1 MMTPVGV
8 YIHLPFCER
17 KCAYCDFPSFPGQ
30 KQHRAAYTKA
40 VMAEIRERA
49 ARVGRLGVDTIFLGG
64 GTPSMMEQGQIAD
77 ILNQVRD
84 SFEVQ
89 TDAEI
94 TCEANP
100 GSISPDF
107 LGELR
112 KSGVNRISI
121 GAQSAHAEELRL
133 LERVHDWAQV
143 IQAVR
148 AARDAGF
155 LNINL
160 DLMSALPHQTWDRM
174 RATLDA
180 ALALCPS
187 HLSVYSLI
195 IEEGTPF
202 YDRYE
207 SGDLSLP
214 DEETERTIYWHT
226 VRYLKKAGFSQYELS
241 NFARDNQVCRH
252 NLNTWRY
259 HDYLGFGASA
269 AGLYLG
275 TRRKNPNDLFDYL
288 KGKAPALDVLRPA
301 DTRFEQLML
310 ALRLNEGL
318 SLDAFTRRQGISA
331 LAVWPD
337 AILRHIEGGLL
348 ELTDERLRLTRLGFD
363 LMDRALLDF
372 LPEETY
378 TDSKLYC
385 IVAPDLFPP

>member
-1 MMTPVGV
+1 MMTPVGI

-30 KQHRAAYTKA
+30 EQHRAAYTKA
-40 VMAEIRERA
+40 VMAEIKERA
-49 ARVGRLGVDTIFLGG
+49 ARVGRLGVDTVFLGG
-64 GTPSMMEQGQIAD
+64 GTPSMMERGQITA

-84 SFEVQ
+84 SFEVEA
-89 TDAEI
+89 DAEI
-94 TCEANP
+94 TCETNP
-100 GSISPDF
+100 GSLGSDF
-107 LGELR
+107 LAELR
-112 KSGVNRISI
+112 TAGVNRISI

-143 IQAVR
+143 IQAVYLAR
-148 AARDAGF
+148 AAGF
-155 LNINL
+155 TNINL
-160 DLMSALPHQTWDRM
+160 DLMSALPHQTWDKM

-180 ALALCPS
+180 ALALSPG

-202 YDRYE
+202 YARYE
-207 SGDLSLP
+207 KGELPLP
-214 DEETERTIYWHT
+214 DEETERAIYWHT
-226 VRYLKKAGFSQYELS
+226 VRYLKKAGYAQYELS
-241 NFARDNQVCRH
+241 NFAKDNQVCRH

-288 KGKAPALDVLRPA
+288 QGKAPAVEVLHPA

-318 SLDAFTRRQGISA
+318 SLDAFARRQGICA
-331 LAVWPD
+331 LEVWPD
-337 AILRHIEGGLL
+337 AIQAHIKGGLL
-348 ELTDERLRLTRLGFD
+348 ELTGERLRLTRLGFD

-372 LPEETY
+372 LPDDT
-378 TDSKLYC
+378 
-385 IVAPDLFPP
+385 

>member
-1 MMTPVGV
+1 MMTPVGI

-30 KQHRAAYTKA
+30 EQHCAAYTRA
-40 VMAEIRERA
+40 VMAEIKDRA

-64 GTPSMMEQGQIAD
+64 GTPSMMERGQITA
-77 ILNQVRD
+77 ILSQVRN
-84 SFEVQ
+84 SFEVEP
-89 TDAEI
+89 DAEI

-100 GSISPDF
+100 GSLGSDF
-107 LGELR
+107 LAELR
-112 KSGVNRISI
+112 AAGVNRISI

-143 IQAVR
+143 IQAVHLAR
-148 AARDAGF
+148 AAGF
-155 LNINL
+155 TNINL
-160 DLMSALPHQTWDRM
+160 DLMSALPHQTWDKM

-180 ALALCPS
+180 ALELSPS

-202 YDRYE
+202 FARYE
-207 SGDLSLP
+207 RGELPLP
-214 DEETERTIYWHT
+214 DEETERAIYWHT
-226 VRYLKKAGFSQYELS
+226 VLYLKKAGYAQYELS
-241 NFARDNQVCRH
+241 NFAKDNQVCRH

-288 KGKAPALDVLRPA
+288 QGKAPAVEVLRPA

-318 SLDAFTRRQGISA
+318 SLDAFSRRQGICA
-331 LAVWPD
+331 LEVWPD
-337 AILRHIEGGLL
+337 AIQAHIKGGLL
-348 ELTDERLRLTRLGFD
+348 ELTGERLRLTRLGFD

-372 LPEETY
+372 LP
-378 TDSKLYC
+378 
-385 IVAPDLFPP
+385 